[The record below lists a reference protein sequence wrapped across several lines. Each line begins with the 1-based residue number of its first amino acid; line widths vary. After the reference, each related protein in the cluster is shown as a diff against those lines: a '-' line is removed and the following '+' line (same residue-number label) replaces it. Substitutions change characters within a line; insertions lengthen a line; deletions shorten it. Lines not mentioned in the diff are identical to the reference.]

1 MHGRDRR
8 TVAVVGGGLA
18 GLSAAVAAADAGAA
32 VTLFDARR
40 ELGGRARTHLA
51 DGFARNQGPH
61 ALYRA
66 GAARAALRRWGV
78 PVAGHLPSLRGGEL
92 AVEGELRRAAR
103 PSTLGHDGRLG
114 LRRLLSPGAAGR
126 ADGRTMAEWL
136 DDELPAGRARDAAA
150 ALVRLTSYGGDLDHA
165 DAAALITQVR
175 RGLRG
180 VVYLDGGW
188 ASLVDGLTDVAVGH
202 GVRIVRGAK
211 VTGVR
216 VDGARRVIETTDGG
230 ADMFDAVVLA
240 NGGAE
245 HAAALLDG
253 ASPTLDRWATTA
265 HPVVAG
271 CLDVALSR
279 LPNRDHTNA
288 VGLDEPSYCIVHS
301 LTARLAPDDGVVVH
315 VLRYGDDLADAD
327 ELRMSLEAQL
337 DRAQPGWRDVLVD
350 ARFGRRLTVAHDV
363 PRPESAGRPDVVLPD
378 LDGVLVAGDWITGD
392 GLLAD
397 AAVSSGVRAG
407 TLAATGRAPSHADR
421 RPSATMVP

>member
-1 MHGRDRR
+1 MPERDRR
-8 TVAVVGGGLA
+8 QVAVVGGGLA
-18 GLSAAVAAADAGAA
+18 GLSAAIAAAEAGAT

-40 ELGGRARTHLA
+40 ELGGRARTHVA

-78 PVAGHLPSLRGGEL
+78 PISGHVPSLRGGEL
-92 AVEGELRRAAR
+92 AVDGELRRAAR
-103 PSTLGHDGRLG
+103 PSTLGHDGRHG

-126 ADGRTMAEWL
+126 ADGRTMSAWL

-165 DAAALITQVR
+165 DAAALITQVHR
-175 RGLRG
+175 ATRG
-180 VVYLDGGW
+180 VLYLDGGW
-188 ASLVDGLTDVAVGH
+188 TSLVVGLTTVAQRH
-202 GVRIVRGAK
+202 GVRIERDRKVTAVEQDGGGWAVETGRGA
-211 VTGVR
+211 
-216 VDGARRVIETTDGG
+216 A
-230 ADMFDAVVLA
+230 AFDAVVLA
-240 NGGAE
+240 SGGAE
-245 HAAALLDG
+245 HAAALLGG
-253 ASPTLDRWATTA
+253 ASPTLDQWATTA

-271 CLDVALSR
+271 CLDVALAR
-279 LPNRDHTNA
+279 LPNRDHTNV
-288 VGLDEPSYCIVHS
+288 VGLDEPTYCIVHS
-301 LTARLAPDDGVVVH
+301 LTARLAPDDGAVVH

-327 ELRMSLEAQL
+327 ELRRSLEAQL

-378 LDGVLVAGDWITGD
+378 LAGVLVSGDWITGD

-397 AAVSSGVRAG
+397 AAVSSGIRAG

-421 RPSATMVP
+421 RPSATMAP